1 MGRTEDAEAEYREAL
16 RINPDDAEAHYNL
29 GNLLKETG
37 RTEDAEAE
45 YREAIRINPDYAET
59 HANLGILFS
68 ETGNKEEAKNE
79 LEIAKDLF
87 EKEGREADVK
97 KTEELLNSLR

>member
-1 MGRTEDAEAEYREAL
+1 MGRNEEAEVEYREAL
-16 RINPDDAEAHYNL
+16 RINPYSAEA
-29 GNLLKETG
+29 
-37 RTEDAEAE
+37 
-45 YREAIRINPDYAET
+45 

-79 LEIAKDLF
+79 LEGAKDLF

-97 KTEELLNSLR
+97 KTEELLKSL